1 MSGHQYDIP
10 DGGVGKRCA
19 QLVRESQHKQHQ
31 TYRKGGGREQHGVF
45 GALRGEELCQSTR
58 DKEWGGWRS
67 GNRDETAEQVEEASK
82 KGALADQLELHC
94 PTWCPLIGTEH
105 TTCGWSARRGA
116 VSVPI
121 HWILKT

>member
-1 MSGHQYDIP
+1 MTSPTEEWGRDVHSWSVRASTSSTRLIARV
-10 DGGVGKRCA
+10 GVGNSMVCLGHCEERSSARA
-19 QLVRESQHKQHQ
+19 Q
-31 TYRKGGGREQHGVF
+31 G
-45 GALRGEELCQSTR
+45 TR
-58 DKEWGGWRS
+58 SGGGWRS